1 MPYLRYKLRSA
12 GLGVPR
18 TVVVEGE
25 TARFCS
31 DVADELR
38 REFPDALV
46 LEGWDRS
53 ESADLYVYVVEQP
66 PAKVPQQVLQR
77 MAGPKRPPLIILDAG
92 GRVAHVVPQNR
103 GFASR
108 LSVALDQR
116 LARILRLMVRAEPA
130 R

>member
-18 TVVVEGE
+18 SVVVEGE

-38 REFPDALV
+38 REFPDASISSKWNR
-46 LEGWDRS
+46 EK
-53 ESADLYVYVVEQP
+53 EADLYVYVVERP
-66 PAKVPQQVLQR
+66 PAKVAKRALRR
-77 MAGPKRPPLIILDAG
+77 MAGQSHLLILDARS
-92 GRVAHVVPQNR
+92 RVVQVVSKNCWMKWR
-103 GFASR
+103 R
-108 LSVALDQR
+108 RVALDQWLAPIFR
-116 LARILRLMVRAEPA
+116 LFVRARTA